1 MFGRKGKVPN
11 LHNSSKPSIADH
23 VATSFNAVCV
33 LNEYR
38 NDKAGRT
45 RMNMDKDKKK
55 DTSKVNQ
62 GIIVCGQQIAT
73 AGKRFNT
80 LLAPTFSFKKVITG
94 WYMPIRLRTPLR
106 RMENGRKVKSFCQT
120 LRTSSIYR
128 LAGYL
133 DYISLKLCE
142 KVTSPCRM
150 QRWNIT

>member
-45 RMNMDKDKKK
+45 RMNMHKDKKK
-55 DTSKVNQ
+55 ETSKVNQ
-62 GIIVCGQQIAT
+62 AIIVCGQQIAT

-80 LLAPTFSFKKVITG
+80 LSAPTFSFRKEITG
-94 WYMPIRLRTPLR
+94 WYMPIRLRTPLK
-106 RMENGRKVKSFCQT
+106 RMVDGRKVKSFCQT
-120 LRTSSIYR
+120 LRTSSICR

-133 DYISLKLCE
+133 ACISLKLC
-142 KVTSPCRM
+142 VRVISPCRLP
-150 QRWNIT
+150 RSNIT

>member
-33 LNEYR
+33 LNENR
-38 NDKAGRT
+38 NDLEMEKRELLKGFWDKAGRT

-55 DTSKVNQ
+55 ETSKVNQ

-80 LLAPTFSFKKVITG
+80 LSAPRSEE
-94 WYMPIRLRTPLR
+94 R
-106 RMENGRKVKSFCQT
+106 RVGIEWGAQ
-120 LRTSSIYR
+120 
-128 LAGYL
+128 
-133 DYISLKLCE
+133 
-142 KVTSPCRM
+142 
-150 QRWNIT
+150 

>member
-11 LHNSSKPSIADH
+11 LHNSSKPSIANH

-55 DTSKVNQ
+55 ETSKVNQ

-73 AGKRFNT
+73 AGKRFNI
-80 LLAPTFSFKKVITG
+80 LSVPTFSFRKVITG
-94 WYMPIRLRTPLR
+94 WYMPIRLLTHLKKTG
-106 RMENGRKVKSFCQT
+106 NGRKVISFCQA

-133 DYISLKLCE
+133 GCISHRLCV
-142 KVTSPCRM
+142 KAISPCLM
-150 QRWNIT
+150 PRWNIT

>member
-11 LHNSSKPSIADH
+11 LHNSSKPSIANH

-38 NDKAGRT
+38 NDKTGRT

-55 DTSKVNQ
+55 ETSKVNQ

-80 LLAPTFSFKKVITG
+80 LSAPTFSFRKVITG

-106 RMENGRKVKSFCQT
+106 RMANGRKVKST
-120 LRTSSIYR
+120 
-128 LAGYL
+128 
-133 DYISLKLCE
+133 
-142 KVTSPCRM
+142 
-150 QRWNIT
+150 